1 MVFIGYPSRRREVP
15 FRLILPNLLTT
26 VALCSGMASIHF
38 SMKAS
43 AAIASGESAVAA
55 GLLRINDWEKA
66 MAAIFVAAIFDM
78 LDGRAARLL
87 KAQSPFGA
95 MLDSLSDFL
104 AFGVAPGV
112 LLHQWTLKNA
122 TFPKPVASILGE
134 DADAFAL
141 AAVMTFVLC
150 SALRLARFTAAAK
163 AVRLPHGVAPVPA
176 PSADI
181 RPNPLASKFFV
192 GMPTPAAAAAVL
204 IPPMMEN
211 SSKIGYHVADWLVI
225 LFTFL
230 IAGLMVGRQPMFSFK
245 KVRVPRRLVV
255 PLLVT
260 IGLVVVMAAKHPW
273 LTGVVLAGGY
283 LLTTP
288 FSIVSYRKMQQA
300 AARAG
305 ESHAPSPAAAERSS
319 GIS

>member
-1 MVFIGYPSRRREVP
+1 MVFIGYPGRRREVP

-26 VALCSGMASIHF
+26 IALCSGMASIHF
-38 SMKAS
+38 SMKA
-43 AAIASGESAVAA
+43 AAAAAAGGEMGPIASGR
-55 GLLRINDWEKA
+55 LNDWEKA
-66 MAAIFVAAIFDM
+66 MAAIFVAAVFDM

-104 AFGVAPGV
+104 AFGIAPGV

-150 SALRLARFTAAAK
+150 SALRLARFTAGTK
-163 AVRLPHGVAPVPA
+163 QVRPPQGAPPPAPVEA
-176 PSADI
+176 RPSS
-181 RPNPLASKFFV
+181 LASKFFV

-211 SSKIGYHVADWLVI
+211 SSRIGYRVADWLVI

-230 IAGLMVGRQPMFSFK
+230 IAGLMIGRQPMFSFK
-245 KVRVPRRLVV
+245 KVRIPRRLVA
-255 PLLVT
+255 PFLVVV
-260 IGLVVVMAAKHPW
+260 GLFVVMAAKHPW
-273 LTGVVLAGGY
+273 LTGVILAGGY

-288 FSIVSYRKMQQA
+288 FSILSYRKMQRIA
-300 AARAG
+300 AG
-305 ESHAPSPAAAERSS
+305 DTVAETAVTT
-319 GIS
+319 

>member
-1 MVFIGYPSRRREVP
+1 MVFIGFPDRRREVP
-15 FRLILPNLLTT
+15 FRLLVPNLLTT

-38 SMKAS
+38 SLKAS
-43 AAIASGESAVAA
+43 AAVAAGEPTSAA

-112 LLHQWTLKNA
+112 LLHQWTLKDA
-122 TFPKPVASILGE
+122 TVLGK

-141 AAVMTFVLC
+141 AAVMTFILC
-150 SALRLARFTAAAK
+150 SALRLARFTAATRQ
-163 AVRLPHGVAPVPA
+163 VRTPHGQMPP
-176 PSADI
+176 PQPDT
-181 RPNPLASKFFV
+181 RPNPVASMFFV

-211 SSKIGYHVADWLVI
+211 SSKIGYRIPDYLVI
-225 LFTFL
+225 GFTFL
-230 IAGLMVGRQPMFSFK
+230 VAGMMISRLPMYSFK
-245 KVRVPRRLVV
+245 KVRIPRRLVAPLMV
-255 PLLVT
+255 IIGLLVV
-260 IGLVVVMAAKHPW
+260 LAAKHPW
-273 LTGVVLAGGY
+273 LTGTVLAGGY

-288 FSIVSYRKMQQA
+288 FSILAYRKMQRVA
-300 AARAG
+300 AQ
-305 ESHAPSPAAAERSS
+305 HTPP
-319 GIS
+319 